1 MKLATY
7 QDGSRDGHLVVV
19 SRDLCTAA
27 FANTHATR
35 LQQLLDDWNFVAP
48 QLHDLYLTLNHGK
61 SRHAFAFDPALCL
74 APLPRAASWAWQ
86 ALDADPADASRQPV
100 LQAGAG
106 DDMRGP
112 RGELDL
118 PEGRQ
123 VARVAA
129 GVAVYTGELAM
140 GASPAQALEAI
151 RLLGLYSRWSL
162 VDVDAA
168 PGSRTR
174 ADVDAQLAPHWAPVL
189 VTPDEAG
196 GAWSGGRLDMALQ
209 LQWLSQGGKK
219 RQGLAISVPGKQ
231 QRWHHGQLL
240 AWAARNRR
248 VRAGAVFGCDWLNE
262 AVPQADE
269 SLIEPDARLL
279 ADSVSLDIVGRD
291 GLSLFDRINPSFA
304 GWAVDETT
312 PGTSGGRGLRAT
324 PPATA
329 VLADAAPDEAG
340 ANAEI
345 DATSHAATTVAD
357 HVASDAAP
365 DAGNGAEAS
374 PDSQAVAPAKAR
386 RGSTRKRTI

>member
-27 FANTHATR
+27 FANTQATR
-35 LQQLLDDWNFVAP
+35 LQQLMDDWNFVAP

-86 ALDADPADASRQPV
+86 ALDNDPGTPANQPA

-118 PEGRQ
+118 PPGRQ

-129 GVAVYTGELAM
+129 GVAVFTGELAM

-162 VDVDAA
+162 ADVDAA
-168 PGSRTR
+168 DDSRGR
-174 ADVDAQLAPHWAPVL
+174 ADLNAQLAPLWAPVL
-189 VTPDEAG
+189 ITPDETS
-196 GAWSGGRLDMALQ
+196 GAWSSGRLDMALQ
-209 LQWLSQGGKK
+209 LQWQTQGDKK
-219 RQGLAISVPGKQ
+219 RQGQPVTAPGRN

-240 AWAARNRR
+240 AWAARHRR

-262 AVPQADE
+262 AVPLASE
-269 SLIEPDARLL
+269 SLIDAETQAL
-279 ADSVSLDIVGRD
+279 ADSASLDIVGRD
-291 GLSLFDRINPSFA
+291 GLSLFDRISPSFA
-304 GWAVDETT
+304 GWATHE
-312 PGTSGGRGLRAT
+312 PASGKSVGPGLRAT
-324 PPATA
+324 AQTAVDSPDVRAAETGADVSPAT
-329 VLADAAPDEAG
+329 P
-340 ANAEI
+340 
-345 DATSHAATTVAD
+345 VAL
-357 HVASDAAP
+357 
-365 DAGNGAEAS
+365 
-374 PDSQAVAPAKAR
+374 PAKAP
-386 RGSTRKRTI
+386 RGAIRKRTI

>member
-19 SRDLCTAA
+19 SRDLSTAA
-27 FANTHATR
+27 FANTQATR

-61 SRHAFAFDPALCL
+61 SRHTFAFDSALCL

-86 ALDADPADASRQPV
+86 TLDADPADTAKQPM

-106 DDMRGP
+106 DDMGRP

-118 PEGRQ
+118 PDGRR

-129 GVAVYTGELAM
+129 GVAVFTGELAM

-162 VDVDAA
+162 SDVDAA
-168 PGSRTR
+168 PGNRAR

-189 VTPDEAG
+189 VTPDEAS
-196 GAWSGGRLDMALQ
+196 GAWSGGRLDLPLQ
-209 LQWLSQGGKK
+209 LQWLSRASKK
-219 RQGLAISVPGKQ
+219 RQSQAIDVPGKH

-240 AWAARNRR
+240 AWAARHRR
-248 VRAGAVFGCDWLNE
+248 VRAGAVFGCDWLDE
-262 AVPQADE
+262 APPQAAE
-269 SLIEPDARLL
+269 SLIDTDARAL
-279 ADSVSLDIVGRD
+279 ADSVELDIVGRD
-291 GLSLFDRINPSFA
+291 GLSLFDRISLGLA
-304 GWAVDETT
+304 GWTAAEPT
-312 PGTSGGRGLRAT
+312 PGASGGSSPRAM
-324 PPATA
+324 PRASAMVPGAA
-329 VLADAAPDEAG
+329 SADTG
-340 ANAEI
+340 VNAEI
-345 DATSHAATTVAD
+345 DAPGNAAFAVAGD
-357 HVASDAAP
+357 VSPDAAP
-365 DAGNGAEAS
+365 DAENSAEAS
-374 PDSQAVAPAKAR
+374 PASPTAAPAKAR

>member
-27 FANTHATR
+27 FANTEATR

-86 ALDADPADASRQPV
+86 ALDTDPAKPGSQPA
-100 LQAGAG
+100 LLAGAG

-129 GVAVYTGELAM
+129 GVAVFTGELAM

-162 VDVDAA
+162 NDVEAA
-168 PGSRTR
+168 PGNHAR
-174 ADVDAQLAPHWAPVL
+174 ADLNAQLAPHWAPVL
-189 VTPDEAG
+189 VTTDEAS
-196 GAWSGGRLDMALQ
+196 GAWSSGRLDMTLQ
-209 LQWLSQGGKK
+209 LQWLDQGGKK
-219 RQGLAISVPGKQ
+219 RQGQSVAAQGKN

-240 AWAARNRR
+240 AWVARHRR

-262 AVPQADE
+262 ALPRTAE
-269 SLIEPDARLL
+269 SPIDTDAPLR

-291 GLSLFDRINPSFA
+291 GLSLFDRISPSFA
-304 GWAVDETT
+304 GWSADQAATDTQVS
-312 PGTSGGRGLRAT
+312 PGLRAT
-324 PPATA
+324 SPAKPGEASRPPQVNSASEP
-329 VLADAAPDEAG
+329 ADDEASKAG
-340 ANAEI
+340 SAAE
-345 DATSHAATTVAD
+345 S
-357 HVASDAAP
+357 
-365 DAGNGAEAS
+365 S
-374 PDSQAVAPAKAR
+374 PDTPAAAPAKPLRGGTR
-386 RGSTRKRTI
+386 RRTIATGNPS